1 MTHRQPRLIWLT
13 ALLACTEAEAPPAT
27 LAADT
32 ASAGATSGVDVTA
45 KADAAQTESSV
56 GDSAA
61 LLDQPAA
68 ADTDMAKDAAAPPD
82 AADAADVPPKPSY
95 TAVSVAC
102 GATPTAGAVLA
113 APPKAY
119 SSGKCPVLVAD
130 GKTLN
135 TLNSKGNTR
144 HFKLIAPA
152 DKKPGE
158 ALPVLFAWHWLKG
171 SAKSFIETGELASAV
186 AQQRFVAVV
195 PESKG
200 DIEIPLA
207 KASFPWPITSLSP
220 AARFEEEFTFFDD
233 MLACVAEQYAIDAQC
248 VSVVGVS
255 AGALFGAQ
263 LAQARSEHIA
273 SFLSLSGGTQSDG
286 LSNLALLP
294 WKGAKH
300 KLPVLVLWGGPQD
313 SCALVNFQSASLAM
327 QKALDKEGHFQV
339 ECIHNCQHGVPPV
352 DAPEGVSQFKALWD
366 FAWSHPY
373 WLPPGHSPWAKG
385 LPADAPPWCAVGPG
399 TAKIRTGQCPPPSC
413 PL

>member
-1 MTHRQPRLIWLT
+1 MTCRALPLT
-13 ALLACTEAEAPPAT
+13 CLMLLLACGEAETPPAT
-27 LAADT
+27 FATDAAATD
-32 ASAGATSGVDVTA
+32 ASAGAEAGTAADVGAPDT
-45 KADAAQTESSV
+45 
-56 GDSAA
+56 
-61 LLDQPAA
+61 AA
-68 ADTDMAKDAAAPPD
+68 ADTTAIPDQAAAPDAEVVKDTAAPPD
-82 AADAADVPPKPSY
+82 TAAAPDVPKKPVY
-95 TAVSVAC
+95 TAVAVAC

-113 APPKAY
+113 APPKTY
-119 SSGKCPVLVAD
+119 TGGKCPALVAD

-135 TLNSKGNTR
+135 ALQSKGNAR
-144 HFKLIAPA
+144 QFKLIAPA
-152 DKKPGE
+152 DSKPGE
-158 ALPVLFAWHWLKG
+158 KLPVLFAWHWLKG
-171 SAKSFIETGELASAV
+171 SAKSFIETGELHSAV

-207 KASFPWPITSLSP
+207 KTSFPWPITSLSP
-220 AARFEEEFTFFDD
+220 SARFEEEFVFFDD
-233 MLACVAEQYAIDAQC
+233 MLACVAEQFAIDQQC

-313 SCALVNFQSASLAM
+313 SCALVNFQSASIALE
-327 QKALDKEGHFQV
+327 KALDKDGHFQV
-339 ECIHNCQHGVPPV
+339 ECIHNCLHGVPPV
-352 DAPEGVSQFKALWD
+352 DAPEGVSQFKSLWD

-385 LPADAPPWCAVGPG
+385 VPADAPPWCAVGSAS
-399 TAKIRTGQCPPPSC
+399 AKIRTGECPPPSC